1 MDKKTLFIAAFVVV
15 GLNWRFDGC
24 VLPDWAVWLAA
35 ALFLVCH
42 ILDAEVL
49 RENMYLSRT
58 IEVQDNQKVIDTGL
72 IRHLFIVL
80 AGCLLAVPTLQA
92 QDTLNLVTVTSERRS
107 SLQNLTTQEPLVT
120 VSRIPAAQTR
130 TLEQLL
136 RLCPSIDIRERGGK
150 SVQTDIGIRGG
161 SPDQTMVQLNG
172 VDFTDARTGHQS
184 HSLPVDS
191 DVIGGMDLIE
201 GIGGNTGLTGAVN
214 VRTRMSDE
222 RFLRANLTGGSHG
235 YAYGNLSGALRTA
248 SDRLTLFGAGSLR
261 RSDGY
266 RPCTDFTNWNT
277 YGRAVYES
285 EKSGTFDAQAGWQRR
300 DFGAAGFYSLAY
312 PEQYEKTSTALA
324 SLRWVKTAGRFSLAA
339 WASYRKNY
347 DCFQLIRGDESKVP
361 YNHHQT
367 DNYGAH
373 AAAGYRWQGGTT
385 TLVADYACN
394 YILSTVLGDAIP
406 AGAVPERRLSV
417 PGYDR
422 VYTKWKVRHTGDMF
436 LRHAWEGRRLGLQSS
451 AGAAISPYGT
461 APLWNAHLDWRP
473 AQRWHLD
480 AGVSQ
485 TMRLP
490 TFTDLYYMA
499 PGHKGN
505 PDLQPEKAL
514 TVKTGAAFAAGPVT
528 LGATGFY
535 RRGLNVIDWVR
546 ESADA
551 DWQCM
556 QLTRLDTWGTDF
568 RAEYLSDG
576 WLRSVTLLYGH
587 LWSDKESGGMISEY
601 ALDYMRNKL
610 SLNLMLSPW
619 ADRLE
624 LQLTGTLYDR
634 AGNYAA
640 ADHTTQPYRP
650 FFLLN
655 GNLGFEAGMIKHGS
669 LRLYLEAEN
678 ITNTSYFDF
687 GGLPMPGL
695 WLNAGLM
702 VRL

>member
-1 MDKKTLFIAAFVVV
+1 MMRFI
-15 GLNWRFDGC
+15 
-24 VLPDWAVWLAA
+24 
-35 ALFLVCH
+35 
-42 ILDAEVL
+42 
-49 RENMYLSRT
+49 
-58 IEVQDNQKVIDTGL
+58 
-72 IRHLFIVL
+72 IVL
-80 AGCLLAVPTLQA
+80 AANLLTVFILRA
-92 QDTLNLVTVTSERRS
+92 QDTLNLVTITSEQRS
-107 SLQNLTTQEPLVT
+107 SVQNLTTQEPLVT
-120 VSRIPAAQTR
+120 VSHIPVAQAQ

-161 SPDQTMVQLNG
+161 SPDQTMIQLNG

-184 HSLPVDS
+184 HSLPVDA
-191 DVIGGMDLIE
+191 DIIGGIDLIE

-214 VRTRMSDE
+214 VRTRMSGE
-222 RFLRANLTGGSHG
+222 NYLRANLTGGRYG
-235 YAYGNLSGALRTA
+235 YAYGNLSGSLRTA
-248 SDRLTLFGAGSLR
+248 GDRLTLFGAGSLR

-277 YGRAVYES
+277 YGRILFES
-285 EKSGTFDAQAGWQRR
+285 GRAGTFDAQAGWQKR

-324 SLRWVKTAGRFSLAA
+324 SLRWMKTAGPFSLAA
-339 WASYRKNY
+339 WGSYRKNY

-367 DNYGAH
+367 DNFGAH
-373 AAAGYRWQGGTT
+373 AALGYHWRGGTT
-385 TLVADYACN
+385 TLVTDYACH
-394 YILSTVLGDAIP
+394 YILSTVLGDDIAT
-406 AGAVPERRLSV
+406 GAVPAWRLPV
-417 PGYDR
+417 PGFDR
-422 VYTKWKVRHTGDMF
+422 TYTKWKVRHTGDFF
-436 LRHAWEGRRLGLQSS
+436 LRHAWEGRQLGLQASL
-451 AGAAISPYGT
+451 GAAISPYGT

-485 TMRLP
+485 SMRLP
-490 TFTDLYYMA
+490 SFTDLYYTA

-514 TVKTGAAFAAGPVT
+514 TVKTGLAYRLGPVA

-551 DWQCM
+551 DWQCL
-556 QLTRLDTWGTDF
+556 QLTRLDTWGADL
-568 RAEYLSDG
+568 RAEYRSG
-576 WLRSVTLLYGH
+576 TWLRSITLLYGH

-610 SLNLMLSPW
+610 SINILLSPW
-619 ADRLE
+619 PDRLD

-640 ADHTTQPYRP
+640 ADHTTQSYKPY
-650 FFLLN
+650 FLLN
-655 GNLGFEAGMIKHGS
+655 GNLGFETGLIKRGS
-669 LRLYLEAEN
+669 LRLYIEAEN
-678 ITNTSYFDF
+678 ILNTPYFDF

-695 WLNAGLM
+695 WLNGGLM

>member
-1 MDKKTLFIAAFVVV
+1 MK
-15 GLNWRFDGC
+15 RR
-24 VLPDWAVWLAA
+24 
-35 ALFLVCH
+35 H
-42 ILDAEVL
+42 ILL
-49 RENMYLSRT
+49 
-58 IEVQDNQKVIDTGL
+58 
-72 IRHLFIVL
+72 VL
-80 AGCLLAVPTLQA
+80 AGCLLAVLPLRA
-92 QDTLNLVTVTSERRS
+92 QDTLNLVTVVAERRS
-107 SLQNLTTQEPLVT
+107 SLQNLTTQEQLVT
-120 VSRIPAAQTR
+120 VSRIPAAQTQ

-161 SPDQTMVQLNG
+161 SPDQTMIQLNG

-191 DVIGGMDLIE
+191 DIIGGMDLIE

-222 RFLRANLTGGSHG
+222 NYLRANLTGGSHG
-235 YAYGNLSGALRTA
+235 YAYGNLSGSLRTA
-248 SDRLTLFGAGSLR
+248 GDRLTLLGSGSLR

-277 YGRAVYES
+277 YARAVYES
-285 EKSGTFDAQAGWQRR
+285 GKAGTFDAQAGWQKC

-312 PEQYEKTSTALA
+312 PEQYEKTSTALV
-324 SLRWVKTAGRFSLAA
+324 SLRWMKKAGPFSLAA
-339 WASYRKNY
+339 WVSYRKNF

-373 AAAGYRWQGGTT
+373 VTSGYRWHGGTT

-394 YILSTVLGDAIP
+394 YILSTVLGDEIT
-406 AGAVPERRLSV
+406 AGAVPERRLQV

-422 VYTKWKVRHTGDMF
+422 NYTKWKVRHTGDVF
-436 LRHAWEGRRLGLQSS
+436 LRHAWEGRQFGLQAS
-451 AGAAISPYGT
+451 AGVAFSPYGT

-480 AGVSQ
+480 AGISQ
-485 TMRLP
+485 SMRLP
-490 TFTDLYYMA
+490 TFTDLYYAA

-505 PDLQPEKAL
+505 PDLQPERAL
-514 TVKTGAAFAAGPVT
+514 TIKIGTDCVFGPVT

-546 ESADA
+546 ESADS
-551 DWQCM
+551 DWKCL
-556 QLTRLDTWGTDF
+556 QLTRLDTWGTDL
-568 RAEYLSDG
+568 RAEYRSEG
-576 WLRSVTLLYGH
+576 WLRSFTLLYGH

-650 FFLLN
+650 YFLLN
-655 GNLGFEAGMIKHGS
+655 GNLGFETGLIKRGS

-678 ITNTSYFDF
+678 ITNTPYFDF

>member
-1 MDKKTLFIAAFVVV
+1 MKKTWLY
-15 GLNWRFDGC
+15 GT
-24 VLPDWAVWLAA
+24 AVILSCIWTAP
-35 ALFLVCH
+35 LV
-42 ILDAEVL
+42 
-49 RENMYLSRT
+49 
-58 IEVQDNQKVIDTGL
+58 
-72 IRHLFIVL
+72 
-80 AGCLLAVPTLQA
+80 A
-92 QDTLNLVTVTSERRS
+92 QDTLNLVVVSSERRS
-107 SLQNLTTQEPLVT
+107 SLQNLTTQEELVT
-120 VSRIPAAQTR
+120 ASRIPAAQTQ

-161 SPDQTMVQLNG
+161 SPDQTMIQLNG

-191 DVIGGMDLIE
+191 DIIGGMDLIE

-214 VRTRMSDE
+214 IRTRLSDE
-222 RFLRANLTGGSHG
+222 NYLRANLSGGSYG
-235 YAYGNLSGALRTA
+235 YAYGNLSGQLRAT
-248 SDRLTLFGAGSLR
+248 DRLTLFGAGSLR

-266 RPCTDFTNWNT
+266 RPCTDFTNWNA
-277 YGRAVYES
+277 YARAMYEAGS
-285 EKSGTFDAQAGWQRR
+285 AGTFDAQAGWQKR

-324 SLRWVKTAGRFSLAA
+324 SLRWMKSAGRFSFAA
-339 WASYRKNY
+339 WLSYRKNF
-347 DCFQLIRGDESKVP
+347 DCFQLIRGDESLVP

-373 AAAGYRWQGGTT
+373 SAVSYLWSGGTT

-394 YILSTVLGDAIP
+394 YILSTVLGEPITPGELP
-406 AGAVPERRLSV
+406 AARLKV

-422 VYTKWKVRHTGDMF
+422 DYTYMKVRHTGDAF
-436 LRHAWEGRRLGLQSS
+436 LRHAWNGETFGMQAS
-451 AGAAISPYGT
+451 AGAAFSPYGT

-473 AQRWHLD
+473 SRKWHLD

-485 TMRLP
+485 SMRLP
-490 TFTDLYYMA
+490 TFTDLYYTA

-505 PDLQPEKAL
+505 PALQPEKAL
-514 TVKTGAAFAAGPVT
+514 TAKAGAIFATGAFT
-528 LGATGFY
+528 FGATGFY
-535 RRGLNVIDWVR
+535 RHGLNVIDWVR
-546 ESADA
+546 ESAD
-551 DWQCM
+551 DEWRSM
-556 QLTRLDTWGTDF
+556 QLTQLDTWGGDV
-568 RAEYLSDG
+568 RAEYRSEG
-576 WLRSVTLLYGH
+576 WLRGATLLYAH
-587 LWSDKESGGMISEY
+587 LWSDKESGGLISEY

-610 SLNLMLSPW
+610 SLEMLLAFFGDS
-619 ADRLE
+619 LQ

-655 GNLGFEAGMIKHGS
+655 GNLGYETGWLRRGS
-669 LRLYLEAEN
+669 LRFYIEAEN
-678 ITNTSYFDF
+678 ITDTAYFDF
-687 GGLPMPGL
+687 GGLPMPGR
-695 WLNAGLM
+695 WLNGGVM

>member
-1 MDKKTLFIAAFVVV
+1 M
-15 GLNWRFDGC
+15 
-24 VLPDWAVWLAA
+24 
-35 ALFLVCH
+35 
-42 ILDAEVL
+42 
-49 RENMYLSRT
+49 
-58 IEVQDNQKVIDTGL
+58 
-72 IRHLFIVL
+72 RHLIVL
-80 AGCLLAVPTLQA
+80 AASLLAVFTLRA
-92 QDTLNLVTVTSERRS
+92 QDTLNLVTITSENRS
-107 SLQNLTTQEPLVT
+107 SVQNLTTQERLVT
-120 VSRIPAAQTR
+120 VSHIPVSQAQ

-136 RLCPSIDIRERGGK
+136 RLCPSIDVRERGGK
-150 SVQTDIGIRGG
+150 SIQTDIGIRGG

-191 DVIGGMDLIE
+191 DIIGGMDLIE

-214 VRTRMSDE
+214 VRTRMSGE
-222 RFLRANLTGGSHG
+222 SYLRANLTGGRYG
-235 YAYGNLSGALRTA
+235 YAYGNLSGSLRTA
-248 SDRLTLFGAGSLR
+248 GDRLTLFGAGSLR

-277 YGRAVYES
+277 YGRVLFES
-285 EKSGTFDAQAGWQRR
+285 GQAGTFDAQAGWQKR

-324 SLRWVKTAGRFSLAA
+324 SLRWMKTAGSFSLAA
-339 WASYRKNY
+339 WVSYRKNY
-347 DCFQLIRGDESKVP
+347 DCFQLIRGDASKVP

-367 DNYGAH
+367 DNFGAH
-373 AAAGYRWQGGTT
+373 ASAGYHWRGGTT
-385 TLVADYACN
+385 TLVTDYACH
-394 YILSTVLGDAIP
+394 YILSTVLGDDIP
-406 AGAVPERRLSV
+406 TGAVPAWRLPV

-422 VYTKWKVRHTGDMF
+422 TYTKWKVRHTGDFF
-436 LRHAWEGRRLGLQSS
+436 LRHAWEGRRVGLQASL
-451 AGAAISPYGT
+451 GAAISPYGT

-485 TMRLP
+485 SMRLP
-490 TFTDLYYMA
+490 SFTDLYYTA

-514 TVKTGAAFAAGPVT
+514 TVKTGAAYRLGPVI

-535 RRGLNVIDWVR
+535 RRGLNIIDWVR

-556 QLTRLDTWGTDF
+556 QLTRLDTWGADL
-568 RAEYLSDG
+568 RAEYRSG
-576 WLRSVTLLYGH
+576 TWLRSITLLYGH

-610 SLNLMLSPW
+610 SINVMLSPW
-619 ADRLE
+619 SDRLD

-640 ADHTTQPYRP
+640 ADHTTQSYKPY
-650 FFLLN
+650 FLLN
-655 GNLGFEAGMIKHGS
+655 GNLGFETGLIKRGS
-669 LRLYLEAEN
+669 FRLYLEAEN
-678 ITNTSYFDF
+678 ILNTPYFDF

-695 WLNAGLM
+695 WLNGGLM

>member
-1 MDKKTLFIAAFVVV
+1 MMRFI
-15 GLNWRFDGC
+15 
-24 VLPDWAVWLAA
+24 
-35 ALFLVCH
+35 
-42 ILDAEVL
+42 
-49 RENMYLSRT
+49 
-58 IEVQDNQKVIDTGL
+58 
-72 IRHLFIVL
+72 IVL
-80 AGCLLAVPTLQA
+80 AANLLTVFILRA
-92 QDTLNLVTVTSERRS
+92 QDTLNLVTITSEQRS
-107 SLQNLTTQEPLVT
+107 SVQNLTTQEPLVT
-120 VSRIPAAQTR
+120 VSHIPVAQAQ

-161 SPDQTMVQLNG
+161 SPDQTMIQLNG

-184 HSLPVDS
+184 HSLPVDA
-191 DVIGGMDLIE
+191 DIIGGIDLIE

-214 VRTRMSDE
+214 VRTRMSGE
-222 RFLRANLTGGSHG
+222 NYLRANLTGGRYG
-235 YAYGNLSGALRTA
+235 YAYGNLSGSLRTA
-248 SDRLTLFGAGSLR
+248 GDRLTLFGAGSLR

-277 YGRAVYES
+277 YGRILFES
-285 EKSGTFDAQAGWQRR
+285 GRAGTFDAQAGWQKR

-324 SLRWVKTAGRFSLAA
+324 SLRWMKTAGPFSLAA
-339 WASYRKNY
+339 WGSYRKNY

-367 DNYGAH
+367 DNFGAH
-373 AAAGYRWQGGTT
+373 AALGYHWRGGTT
-385 TLVADYACN
+385 TLVTDYACH
-394 YILSTVLGDAIP
+394 YILSTVLGDDIAT
-406 AGAVPERRLSV
+406 GAVPAWRLPV
-417 PGYDR
+417 PGFDR
-422 VYTKWKVRHTGDMF
+422 TYTKWKVRHTGDFF
-436 LRHAWEGRRLGLQSS
+436 LRHAWEGRRVGLQASL
-451 AGAAISPYGT
+451 GAAISPYGT

-485 TMRLP
+485 SMRLP
-490 TFTDLYYMA
+490 SFTDLYYTA

-514 TVKTGAAFAAGPVT
+514 TVKTGLAYRLGPVA

-551 DWQCM
+551 DWQCL
-556 QLTRLDTWGTDF
+556 QLTRLDTWGADL
-568 RAEYLSDG
+568 RAEYRSG
-576 WLRSVTLLYGH
+576 TWLRSITLLYGH

-610 SLNLMLSPW
+610 SINILLSPW
-619 ADRLE
+619 SDRLD

-640 ADHTTQPYRP
+640 ADHTTQSYKPY
-650 FFLLN
+650 FLLN
-655 GNLGFEAGMIKHGS
+655 GNLGFETGLIKRGS
-669 LRLYLEAEN
+669 LRLYIEAEN
-678 ITNTSYFDF
+678 ILNTPYFDF
-687 GGLPMPGL
+687 WGLPMPGL
-695 WLNAGLM
+695 WLNGGLM

>member
-1 MDKKTLFIAAFVVV
+1 MMRFI
-15 GLNWRFDGC
+15 
-24 VLPDWAVWLAA
+24 
-35 ALFLVCH
+35 
-42 ILDAEVL
+42 
-49 RENMYLSRT
+49 
-58 IEVQDNQKVIDTGL
+58 
-72 IRHLFIVL
+72 IVL
-80 AGCLLAVPTLQA
+80 AANLLTVFILRA
-92 QDTLNLVTVTSERRS
+92 QDTLNLVTITSEQRS
-107 SLQNLTTQEPLVT
+107 SVQNLTTQEPLVT
-120 VSRIPAAQTR
+120 VSHIPVAQAQ

-161 SPDQTMVQLNG
+161 SPDQTMIQLNG

-184 HSLPVDS
+184 HSLPVDA
-191 DVIGGMDLIE
+191 DIIGGIDLIE

-214 VRTRMSDE
+214 VRTRMSGE
-222 RFLRANLTGGSHG
+222 NYLRANLTGGRYG
-235 YAYGNLSGALRTA
+235 YAYGNLSGSLRTA
-248 SDRLTLFGAGSLR
+248 GDRLTLFGAGSLR

-277 YGRAVYES
+277 YGRILFES
-285 EKSGTFDAQAGWQRR
+285 GRAGTFDAQAGWQKR

-324 SLRWVKTAGRFSLAA
+324 SLRWMKTAGPFSLAA
-339 WASYRKNY
+339 WGSYRKNY

-367 DNYGAH
+367 DNFGAH
-373 AAAGYRWQGGTT
+373 AALGYHWRGGTT
-385 TLVADYACN
+385 TLVTDYACH
-394 YILSTVLGDAIP
+394 YILSTVLGDDIAT
-406 AGAVPERRLSV
+406 GAVPAWRLPV
-417 PGYDR
+417 PGFDR
-422 VYTKWKVRHTGDMF
+422 TYTKWKVRHTGDFF
-436 LRHAWEGRRLGLQSS
+436 LRHAWEGRQLGLQASL
-451 AGAAISPYGT
+451 GAAISPYGT

-485 TMRLP
+485 SMRLP
-490 TFTDLYYMA
+490 SFTDLYYTA

-514 TVKTGAAFAAGPVT
+514 TVKTGLAYRLGPVA

-551 DWQCM
+551 DWQCL
-556 QLTRLDTWGTDF
+556 QLTRLDTWGADL
-568 RAEYLSDG
+568 RAEYRSG
-576 WLRSVTLLYGH
+576 TWLRSITLLYGH

-610 SLNLMLSPW
+610 SINILLSPW
-619 ADRLE
+619 SDRLD

-640 ADHTTQPYRP
+640 ADHTTQSYKPY
-650 FFLLN
+650 FLLN
-655 GNLGFEAGMIKHGS
+655 GNLGFETGLIKRGS
-669 LRLYLEAEN
+669 LRLYIEAEN
-678 ITNTSYFDF
+678 ILNTSYFDF

-695 WLNAGLM
+695 WLNGGLM

>member
-1 MDKKTLFIAAFVVV
+1 M
-15 GLNWRFDGC
+15 
-24 VLPDWAVWLAA
+24 
-35 ALFLVCH
+35 
-42 ILDAEVL
+42 L
-49 RENMYLSRT
+49 RR
-58 IEVQDNQKVIDTGL
+58 
-72 IRHLFIVL
+72 LFIVL
-80 AGCLLAVPTLQA
+80 SGCLLAAFPLRA
-92 QDTLNLVTVTSERRS
+92 QDTLNLVTVAAERRT
-107 SLQNLTTQEPLVT
+107 SLQNLTTQEQLVT
-120 VSRIPAAQTR
+120 VSRIPAAQTQ

-191 DVIGGMDLIE
+191 DIIGGMDLIE

-214 VRTRMSDE
+214 VRTRMSGED
-222 RFLRANLTGGSHG
+222 FLRANLTAGSHG
-235 YAYGNLSGALRTA
+235 YAYGNLSGSLRTA
-248 SDRLTLFGAGSLR
+248 GDRLTLFGAGSLR

-277 YGRAVYES
+277 YGRAMYETRS
-285 EKSGTFDAQAGWQRR
+285 AGTFDAQAGWQKR

-312 PEQYEKTSTALA
+312 PEQYEITSTALA
-324 SLRWVKTAGRFSLAA
+324 SLRWMKTAGRFNLAA

-347 DCFQLIRGDESKVP
+347 DCFQLIRGDESTVP

-367 DNYGAH
+367 DNYGVH
-373 AAAGYRWQGGTT
+373 TAAGYRWQGGVT

-394 YILSTVLGDAIP
+394 YILSTVLGDAIT
-406 AGAVPERRLSV
+406 AGTVPERRLSV

-422 VYTKWKVRHTGDMF
+422 SYTKWKVRHTGDLF
-436 LRHAWEGRRLGLQSS
+436 LRHAWEAGQFGLQAS
-451 AGAAISPYGT
+451 AGAAFSPYGT

-473 AQRWHLD
+473 AQRLHLD
-480 AGVSQ
+480 AGISQ

-490 TFTDLYYMA
+490 TFTDLYYTA

-514 TVKTGAAFAAGPVT
+514 TVKMGVAGVTGRIT

-551 DWQCM
+551 LWQCK
-556 QLTRLDTWGTDF
+556 QLTHLDTWGADL
-568 RAEYLSDG
+568 RAEYRGDGRLS
-576 WLRSVTLLYGH
+576 SATLLYGH

-610 SLNLMLSPW
+610 SFNLMFSLW
-619 ADRLE
+619 TDRLD

-640 ADHTTQPYRP
+640 ADHTTQSYKPY
-650 FFLLN
+650 FLLN
-655 GNLGFEAGMIKHGS
+655 GNLGFETGLIRRGS
-669 LRLYLEAEN
+669 LRLYIEAEN
-678 ITNTSYFDF
+678 ITDTAYFDF

-702 VRL
+702 ARY

>member
-1 MDKKTLFIAAFVVV
+1 MMRFI
-15 GLNWRFDGC
+15 
-24 VLPDWAVWLAA
+24 
-35 ALFLVCH
+35 
-42 ILDAEVL
+42 
-49 RENMYLSRT
+49 
-58 IEVQDNQKVIDTGL
+58 
-72 IRHLFIVL
+72 IVL
-80 AGCLLAVPTLQA
+80 AANLLTVFILRA
-92 QDTLNLVTVTSERRS
+92 QDTLNLVTITSEQRS
-107 SLQNLTTQEPLVT
+107 SVQNLTTQEPLVT
-120 VSRIPAAQTR
+120 VSHIPVAQAQ

-161 SPDQTMVQLNG
+161 SPDQTMIQLNG

-184 HSLPVDS
+184 HSLPVDA
-191 DVIGGMDLIE
+191 DIIGGIDLIE

-214 VRTRMSDE
+214 VRTRMSGE
-222 RFLRANLTGGSHG
+222 NYLRANLTGGRYG
-235 YAYGNLSGALRTA
+235 YAYGNLSGSLRTA
-248 SDRLTLFGAGSLR
+248 GDRLTLFGAGSLR

-277 YGRAVYES
+277 YGRILFES
-285 EKSGTFDAQAGWQRR
+285 GRAGTFDAQAGWQKR

-324 SLRWVKTAGRFSLAA
+324 SLRWMKTAGPFSLAA
-339 WASYRKNY
+339 WGSYRKNY

-367 DNYGAH
+367 DNFGAH
-373 AAAGYRWQGGTT
+373 AALGYHWRGGTT
-385 TLVADYACN
+385 TLVTDYACH
-394 YILSTVLGDAIP
+394 YILSTVLGDDIAT
-406 AGAVPERRLSV
+406 GAVPAWRLPV
-417 PGYDR
+417 PGFDR
-422 VYTKWKVRHTGDMF
+422 TYTKWKVRHTGDFF
-436 LRHAWEGRRLGLQSS
+436 LRHAWEGRQLGLQASL
-451 AGAAISPYGT
+451 GAAISPYGT

-485 TMRLP
+485 SMRLP
-490 TFTDLYYMA
+490 SFTDLYYTA

-514 TVKTGAAFAAGPVT
+514 TVKTGLAYRLGPVA

-551 DWQCM
+551 DWQCL
-556 QLTRLDTWGTDF
+556 QLTRLDTWGADL
-568 RAEYLSDG
+568 RAEYRSG
-576 WLRSVTLLYGH
+576 TWLRSITLLYGH

-610 SLNLMLSPW
+610 SINILLSPW
-619 ADRLE
+619 SDRLD

-640 ADHTTQPYRP
+640 ADHTTQSYKPY
-650 FFLLN
+650 FLLN
-655 GNLGFEAGMIKHGS
+655 GNLGFETGLIKRGS
-669 LRLYLEAEN
+669 LRLYIEAEN
-678 ITNTSYFDF
+678 ILNTPYFDF

-695 WLNAGLM
+695 WLNGGLM

>member
-1 MDKKTLFIAAFVVV
+1 MMRFI
-15 GLNWRFDGC
+15 
-24 VLPDWAVWLAA
+24 
-35 ALFLVCH
+35 
-42 ILDAEVL
+42 
-49 RENMYLSRT
+49 
-58 IEVQDNQKVIDTGL
+58 
-72 IRHLFIVL
+72 IVL
-80 AGCLLAVPTLQA
+80 AANLLTVFILRA
-92 QDTLNLVTVTSERRS
+92 QDTLNLVTITSEQRS
-107 SLQNLTTQEPLVT
+107 SVQNLTTQEPLVT
-120 VSRIPAAQTR
+120 VSHIPVAQAQ

-161 SPDQTMVQLNG
+161 SPDQTMIQLNG

-184 HSLPVDS
+184 HSLPVDA
-191 DVIGGMDLIE
+191 DIIGGIDLIE

-214 VRTRMSDE
+214 VRTRMSGE
-222 RFLRANLTGGSHG
+222 NYLRANLTGGRYG
-235 YAYGNLSGALRTA
+235 YAYGNLSGSLRTA
-248 SDRLTLFGAGSLR
+248 GDRLTLFGAGSLR

-277 YGRAVYES
+277 YGRILFES
-285 EKSGTFDAQAGWQRR
+285 GRAGTFDAQAGWQKR

-324 SLRWVKTAGRFSLAA
+324 SLRWMKMAGPFSLAA
-339 WASYRKNY
+339 WGSYRKNY

-367 DNYGAH
+367 DNFGAH
-373 AAAGYRWQGGTT
+373 AALGYHWRGGTT
-385 TLVADYACN
+385 TLVTDYACH
-394 YILSTVLGDAIP
+394 YILSTVLGDDIAT
-406 AGAVPERRLSV
+406 GAVPAWRLPV
-417 PGYDR
+417 PGFDR
-422 VYTKWKVRHTGDMF
+422 TYTKWKVRHTGDFF
-436 LRHAWEGRRLGLQSS
+436 LRHAWEGRQLGLQASL
-451 AGAAISPYGT
+451 GAAISPYGT

-485 TMRLP
+485 SMRLP
-490 TFTDLYYMA
+490 SFTDLYYTA

-514 TVKTGAAFAAGPVT
+514 TVKTGLAYRLGPVA

-551 DWQCM
+551 DWQCL
-556 QLTRLDTWGTDF
+556 QLTRLDTWGADL
-568 RAEYLSDG
+568 RAEYRSG
-576 WLRSVTLLYGH
+576 TWLRSITLLYGH

-610 SLNLMLSPW
+610 SINILLSPW
-619 ADRLE
+619 SDRLD

-640 ADHTTQPYRP
+640 ADHTTQSYKPY
-650 FFLLN
+650 FLLN
-655 GNLGFEAGMIKHGS
+655 GNLGFETGLIKRGS
-669 LRLYLEAEN
+669 LRLYIEAEN
-678 ITNTSYFDF
+678 ILNTPYFDF

-695 WLNAGLM
+695 WLNGGLM